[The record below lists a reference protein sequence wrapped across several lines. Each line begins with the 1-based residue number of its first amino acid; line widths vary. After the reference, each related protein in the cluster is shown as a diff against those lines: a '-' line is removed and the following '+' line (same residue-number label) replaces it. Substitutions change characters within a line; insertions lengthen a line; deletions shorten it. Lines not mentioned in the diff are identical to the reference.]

1 MLRIGI
7 CDDNQNDI
15 KQICELA
22 IRFSEE
28 HPENH
33 LQIQAYDSPFD
44 LLDDIEK
51 NGGFDLYLLDV
62 VMPHMTGVTLAK
74 RIRERKEKA
83 EILFLTFSKEYA
95 VDAFSVKAS
104 GYLIKPVDKLDF
116 DDAVLDCI
124 HRLLPTKNPSIMLKS
139 KTGLH
144 RIPVYELVCIESFNH
159 NQIVTLSDG
168 SSLETSATL
177 TELMEALKDH
187 PSFVRP
193 HRAYIV
199 NMDYIRKLSPRELLL
214 TNGKR
219 IPVSQNR
226 YKELKNSYFSY
237 MIHS

>member
-28 HPENH
+28 HPENP
-33 LQIQAYDSPFD
+33 LQIQDYDSPFD

-95 VDAFSVKAS
+95 VDA
-104 GYLIKPVDKLDF
+104 
-116 DDAVLDCI
+116 
-124 HRLLPTKNPSIMLKS
+124 
-139 KTGLH
+139 
-144 RIPVYELVCIESFNH
+144 
-159 NQIVTLSDG
+159 
-168 SSLETSATL
+168 
-177 TELMEALKDH
+177 
-187 PSFVRP
+187 
-193 HRAYIV
+193 
-199 NMDYIRKLSPRELLL
+199 
-214 TNGKR
+214 
-219 IPVSQNR
+219 
-226 YKELKNSYFSY
+226 
-237 MIHS
+237 

>member
-28 HPENH
+28 HPETP

-62 VMPHMTGVTLAK
+62 IMPHMTGVTLAK

-104 GYLIKPVDKLDF
+104 GYLIKPVNKPDF

-124 HRLLPTKNPSIMLKS
+124 HRLLPTKNPSITLKS
-139 KTGLH
+139 K
-144 RIPVYELVCIESFNH
+144 PVFTVYLFTNWS
-159 NQIVTLSDG
+159 
-168 SSLETSATL
+168 
-177 TELMEALKDH
+177 ALKALIITRLLH
-187 PSFVRP
+187 CLMVLPLR
-193 HRAYIV
+193 HR
-199 NMDYIRKLSPRELLL
+199 
-214 TNGKR
+214 
-219 IPVSQNR
+219 Q
-226 YKELKNSYFSY
+226 
-237 MIHS
+237 H

>member
-44 LLDDIEK
+44 LLDDIE
-51 NGGFDLYLLDV
+51 
-62 VMPHMTGVTLAK
+62 
-74 RIRERKEKA
+74 
-83 EILFLTFSKEYA
+83 
-95 VDAFSVKAS
+95 
-104 GYLIKPVDKLDF
+104 
-116 DDAVLDCI
+116 DAVLDCI
-124 HRLLPTKNPSIMLKS
+124 HRLLPTKNPSIILKS

-177 TELMEALKDH
+177 VELMEVLKDH

-199 NMDYIRKLSPRELLL
+199 NMDFIRKLSTRELLL
-214 TNGKR
+214 TNGKS
-219 IPVSQNR
+219 IPISQNR

>member
-74 RIRERKEKA
+74 RIRE
-83 EILFLTFSKEYA
+83 
-95 VDAFSVKAS
+95 
-104 GYLIKPVDKLDF
+104 
-116 DDAVLDCI
+116 
-124 HRLLPTKNPSIMLKS
+124 
-139 KTGLH
+139 
-144 RIPVYELVCIESFNH
+144 
-159 NQIVTLSDG
+159 
-168 SSLETSATL
+168 
-177 TELMEALKDH
+177 
-187 PSFVRP
+187 
-193 HRAYIV
+193 
-199 NMDYIRKLSPRELLL
+199 
-214 TNGKR
+214 
-219 IPVSQNR
+219 
-226 YKELKNSYFSY
+226 
-237 MIHS
+237 